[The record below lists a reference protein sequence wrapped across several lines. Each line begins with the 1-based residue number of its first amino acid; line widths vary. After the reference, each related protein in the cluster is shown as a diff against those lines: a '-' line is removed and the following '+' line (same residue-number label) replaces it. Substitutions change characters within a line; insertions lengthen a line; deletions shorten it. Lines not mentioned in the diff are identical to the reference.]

1 MPNPFF
7 IQNPATKFVIDIAEN
22 PAQSGDLDAFNKK
35 SSREGYVNQ
44 LWKFVPF
51 TMLSYINYYF
61 IQNPQTGLVIAIDGP
76 GVNSEGI
83 LKGELKA
90 PAKLFVK
97 PIMLDPGSTGAFGDG
112 DPKNWNQLWGFLPD
126 GLGHYW
132 IVNPSSQFVIDIAE
146 GNRPLA
152 HFDLVRCSTPTRR
165 KLAPLETRTSSG
177 RSSLKMAILQYPCRP
192 FPSAWHRWYR
202 RKLGIQTSS

>member
-44 LWKFVPF
+44 LWTFVPF

-146 GNRPLA
+146 GNRPISALRPGTLLDA
-152 HFDLVRCSTPTRR
+152 YTQKTGTP
-165 KLAPLETRTSSG
+165 S
-177 RSSLKMAILQYPCRP
+177 
-192 FPSAWHRWYR
+192 
-202 RKLGIQTSS
+202 